1 MIDRPMAFAAAGFVI
16 AGQHG
21 DAFEQGGF
29 AGAVFAG
36 DDGDWPVE
44 THLELVAQERQ
55 AERIGRRIGDEGSIE
70 PDLPEVRRGH
80 VDGSITS

>member
-1 MIDRPMAFAAAGFVI
+1 MIDRAISLAAAGFVI

-36 DDGDWPVE
+36 DDGDRPVE
-44 THLELVAQERQ
+44 THLELLAQERQ
-55 AERIGRRIGDEGSIE
+55 AERIGRGIGDERRIE
-70 PDLPEVRRGH
+70 PHLPQVWRGH
-80 VDGSITS
+80 VDGAIAS